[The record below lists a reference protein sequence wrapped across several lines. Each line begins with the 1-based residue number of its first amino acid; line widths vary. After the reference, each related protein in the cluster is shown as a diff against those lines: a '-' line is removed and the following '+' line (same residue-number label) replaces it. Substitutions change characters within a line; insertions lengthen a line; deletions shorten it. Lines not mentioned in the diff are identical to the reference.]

1 MRIRLAGIVTLG
13 LALALGGCGGSN
25 EERQAR
31 DAIAASMLESD
42 DDTFAVTEEQAN
54 CVGDGFVDRIGV
66 DRLQEYGLL
75 SEDLSSGED
84 VGDLSMAQEDADE
97 AADVMLDCMDIRE
110 SIMSEFDAEIPAG
123 NEETRQCVEESLS
136 DDVLR
141 SFLSAVISGND
152 TQAEQELM
160 SGGLLTCILEGM
172 SS

>member
-13 LALALGGCGGSN
+13 LARALGGCGGSN

-31 DAIAASMLESD
+31 EAIAASMLESD

-84 VGDLSMAQEDADE
+84 VA
-97 AADVMLDCMDIRE
+97 
-110 SIMSEFDAEIPAG
+110 
-123 NEETRQCVEESLS
+123 T
-136 DDVLR
+136 
-141 SFLSAVISGND
+141 
-152 TQAEQELM
+152 
-160 SGGLLTCILEGM
+160 
-172 SS
+172 